1 MMGRMIRTLIV
12 EDDFAVAALHRRY
25 VESVAGFE
33 VVEVLDRGGPAVE
46 AVGRLD
52 VDLVL
57 LDVHLPDLSGVD
69 VLAELRAAGSGVGVV
84 MVTAASERDT
94 VRRALGHRVDGYL
107 VKPFSREEFARR
119 MDAFAAEFHAAEEA
133 ENEAGQDGEEPMS
146 QAEIDRLVSGLE
158 GSESVGLDG
167 GHSPG
172 GVGGGAGGGVG
183 GSTGA
188 DRLGAR
194 GDGPETLPKGYA
206 LPTLQ
211 RVRAAL
217 REAPEGETLSA
228 LEVAQVCEISRVS
241 ARRYLDLMASRGEA
255 ELRPRYGRAG
265 RPEHRYA
272 WVGGAG

>member
-133 ENEAGQDGEEPMS
+133 ESEAGQDGEQPMS

-158 GSESVGLDG
+158 GSEAVGLDG

-172 GVGGGAGGGVG
+172 GGGGGTGGGVG
-183 GSTGA
+183 GGTGA
-188 DRLGAR
+188 GGGA
-194 GDGPETLPKGYA
+194 GGPETLPKGYA

-217 REAPEGETLSA
+217 RDAPEGETLSA
-228 LEVAQVCEISRVS
+228 LEVAQACEISRVS
-241 ARRYLDLMASRGEA
+241 ARRYLDLMATRGEA
-255 ELRPRYGRAG
+255 ELKPRYGRAG

>member
-25 VESVAGFE
+25 VESVTGFE

-46 AVGRLD
+46 AVGRLH

-69 VLAELRAAGSGVGVV
+69 VLAELRTAGSGVGVV

-119 MDAFAAEFHAAEEA
+119 MEAFAAEFHAAEEA
-133 ENEAGQDGEEPMS
+133 ESVAGQDGEEPMS

-158 GSESVGLDG
+158 GSEAAAQG
-167 GHSPG
+167 GGRSPG
-172 GVGGGAGGGVG
+172 GAGA
-183 GSTGA
+183 GA

-194 GDGPETLPKGYA
+194 DNGAETLPKGYA
-206 LPTLQ
+206 MPTLQ

-217 REAPEGETLSA
+217 QDVPEGETLSA
-228 LEVAQVCEISRVS
+228 LEVARACEISRVS
-241 ARRYLDLMASRGEA
+241 ARRYLDLMATRGEA
-255 ELRPRYGRAG
+255 ELKPRYGRAG